1 MYKFS
6 YDEIVGDSGA
16 SQRDAEKRSFELSI
30 DLLRKAEAKGPG
42 SREAIEAIL
51 AVNRLWSYL
60 LEDLIK
66 PNNALSASLRAGLIS
81 VGIWVLREAEAISDG
96 TSQNWRGII
105 EVSETIAE
113 GLQ

>member
-1 MYKFS
+1 
-6 YDEIVGDSGA
+6 
-16 SQRDAEKRSFELSI
+16 
-30 DLLRKAEAKGPG
+30 
-42 SREAIEAIL
+42 
-51 AVNRLWSYL
+51 
-60 LEDLIK
+60 
-66 PNNALSASLRAGLIS
+66 